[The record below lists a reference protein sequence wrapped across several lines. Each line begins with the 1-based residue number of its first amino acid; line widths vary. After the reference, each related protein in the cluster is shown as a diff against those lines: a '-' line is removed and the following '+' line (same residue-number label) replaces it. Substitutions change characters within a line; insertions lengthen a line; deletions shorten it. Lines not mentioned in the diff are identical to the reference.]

1 MPRKFRRLATSK
13 DLTRLMT
20 RYYATRKVVGKVR
33 PLAWVTSGAPV
44 EILIGMGVATAYP
57 ENYGALLGARKAAVP
72 LAQVAEE
79 QGFSPD
85 LCSYARSHIGSVLD
99 PRNAPQG
106 GMPKPDLLVACN
118 NICGTVI
125 KWYQALARD
134 LDIPL
139 FLLDAPYQHE
149 PGLSDHTVQYV
160 AAQLEELIAWV
171 TQHTGRKLN
180 DKRFA
185 QALELSNEAVT
196 LWREIRELC
205 QARPSPLNAPDLFL
219 TMAPIVVL
227 RGTKDAVTFYQKLK
241 AEVEERVARG
251 EGAVL
256 EERYRLLWDNIAI
269 WYRLFRLFGLFID
282 AGACFVVDTYTNA
295 WSVSVETSEPIL
307 GLARTYS
314 TVYINQSLQARAGQM
329 IDLAQRFAVDG
340 MVFHSNRSCKPYSL
354 GQYELL
360 EQVSQHTGVP
370 GLILEAD
377 MCDTRLYADEP
388 VKNRIQAFL
397 DLLEASPLPTDT
409 GSNSKETPASSA
421 LPAGAGSDL
430 RETPASSAFPAGAGS
445 NSRKTT

>member
-1 MPRKFRRLATSK
+1 MPRKYRKLETSK

-33 PLAWVTSGAPV
+33 PMAWVTSGAPV
-44 EILIGMGVATAYP
+44 EILVGMGVATVYP
-57 ENYGALLGARKAAVP
+57 ENYGALVGAQRAAVP
-72 LAQVAEE
+72 LAQLAEE
-79 QGFSPD
+79 RGFSPD

-99 PRNAPQG
+99 PRNSPQG
-106 GMPKPDLLVACN
+106 GLPKPDLLVASN

-125 KWYQALARD
+125 KWYQALAKE
-134 LDIPL
+134 LNVPL

-149 PGLSDHTVQYV
+149 PGLADHTVQYV
-160 AAQLEELIAWV
+160 AAQLEELIDWV
-171 TQHTGRKLN
+171 TRHTGRKLN
-180 DKRFA
+180 EKKFA
-185 QALELSNEAVT
+185 TALQLSNQAVT

-227 RGTKDAVTFYQKLK
+227 RGTKDAVSFYQKLK

-251 EGAVL
+251 EGAIL

-269 WYRLFRLFGLFID
+269 WYQLFRLFSLFID

-295 WSVSVETSEPIL
+295 WSVSVETDEPIL
-307 GLARTYS
+307 GLAKTYS
-314 TVYINQSLQARAGQM
+314 TVYINQSLQVRTDQVT
-329 IDLAQRFAVDG
+329 DLVQRFAVDG

-360 EQVSQHTGVP
+360 EQVSQRTGVP

-377 MCDTRLYADEP
+377 MCDSRLYAEEP
-388 VKNRIQAFL
+388 IKNRIQAFL
-397 DLLEASPLPTDT
+397 DLLEA
-409 GSNSKETPASSA
+409 
-421 LPAGAGSDL
+421 
-430 RETPASSAFPAGAGS
+430 R
-445 NSRKTT
+445 

>member
-1 MPRKFRRLATSK
+1 MPRRYRKLATSK

-44 EILIGMGVATAYP
+44 EILVGMGVATVYP
-57 ENYGALLGARKAAVP
+57 ENYGALLGAQRAAVP

-85 LCSYARSHIGSVLD
+85 LCSYARCHVGSVLD
-99 PRNAPQG
+99 TQNATQG
-106 GMPKPDLLVACN
+106 GLPKPDLLVASN

-125 KWYQALARD
+125 KWYQALAQQ
-134 LDIPL
+134 LNVPF

-149 PGLSDHTVQYV
+149 PGLPDHAPDLPDHALQYV
-160 AAQLEELIAWV
+160 AAQLEDLIAWV
-171 TQHTGRKLN
+171 TEHTGRKLN
-180 DKRFA
+180 QRKFD
-185 QALELSNEAVT
+185 QALQLSNEAVT
-196 LWREIRELC
+196 LWRDIRELC

-227 RGTKDAVTFYQKLK
+227 RGSKDAVTFYRKLK
-241 AEVEERVARG
+241 AEVEERVSRG
-251 EGAVL
+251 EGAIV

-269 WYRLFRLFGLFID
+269 WFRLFRLFSLFTD

-295 WSVSVETSEPIL
+295 WSVSVDTDDPIL

-314 TVYINQSLQARAGQM
+314 TVYINQSLQARA
-329 IDLAQRFAVDG
+329 DLMTGLVERFDVDG

-360 EQVSQHTGVP
+360 EEIGRRTGVP
-370 GLILEAD
+370 GLVLEAD

-388 VKNRIQAFL
+388 IKNRIQAFL
-397 DLLEASPLPTDT
+397 DLL
-409 GSNSKETPASSA
+409 
-421 LPAGAGSDL
+421 AG
-430 RETPASSAFPAGAGS
+430 
-445 NSRKTT
+445 

>member
-1 MPRKFRRLATSK
+1 MARKYRKLATSK

-44 EILIGMGVATAYP
+44 EILTGMGVATVYP
-57 ENYGALLGARKAAVP
+57 ENYGALVGAQRAAVP

-79 QGFSPD
+79 VGYSPD
-85 LCSYARSHIGSVLD
+85 LCSYARCHIGSVMD
-99 PRNAPQG
+99 ARKAPQG
-106 GMPKPDLLVACN
+106 GLPKPDLLVASN

-125 KWYQALARD
+125 KWYQALAQA
-134 LDIPL
+134 LDVPL

-180 DKRFA
+180 QNKFA
-185 QALELSNEAVT
+185 QVLELSNQAVT

-251 EGAVL
+251 EGAL
-256 EERYRLLWDNIAI
+256 MEERYRLLWDNIAI
-269 WYRLFRLFGLFID
+269 WYRLFRLFSLFSSD
-282 AGACFVVDTYTNA
+282 GACFVVDTYTNA
-295 WSVSVETSEPIL
+295 WSVSVDTDEPIL

-314 TVYINQSLQARAGQM
+314 TVYINQSLQARADM
-329 IDLAQRFAVDG
+329 MTDMVERFAVDG

-360 EQVSQHTGVP
+360 EQVGQRTGVP

-388 VKNRIQAFL
+388 IKNRVQAFL
-397 DLLEASPLPTDT
+397 DLLEA
-409 GSNSKETPASSA
+409 AS
-421 LPAGAGSDL
+421 PAGKVPGTEAASPREAG
-430 RETPASSAFPAGAGS
+430 
-445 NSRKTT
+445 

>member
-1 MPRKFRRLATSK
+1 MARKYRKLATSK

-44 EILIGMGVATAYP
+44 EILIAMGLATVYP
-57 ENYGALLGARKAAVP
+57 ENYGALVGAQRAAVP
-72 LAQVAEE
+72 LSQVAEE
-79 QGFSPD
+79 QSYSPD
-85 LCSYARSHIGSVLD
+85 LCSYARCHIGSVMD
-99 PRNAPQG
+99 SQNAPQG
-106 GMPKPDLLVACN
+106 GLPKPDLLVACN
-118 NICGTVI
+118 NICGTVL
-125 KWYQALARD
+125 KWYQALARQ
-134 LDIPL
+134 LDVPI

-149 PGLSDHTVQYV
+149 QGLSDHTEQYV

-171 TQHTGRKLN
+171 THHTGRKLN
-180 DKRFA
+180 ERKFA

-227 RGTKDAVTFYQKLK
+227 RGTRDAVIFYRKLK

-251 EGAVL
+251 EGAIV

-269 WYRLFRLFGLFID
+269 WYRLFRLFSLFTN

-295 WSVSVETSEPIL
+295 WSASVDTSDPIL

-314 TVYINQSLQARAGQM
+314 TVYINQSLQARAGLM
-329 IDLAQRFAVDG
+329 TDLVERFGVDG

-360 EQVSQHTGVP
+360 EKVGAQTGVP
-370 GLILEAD
+370 GLVLEAD
-377 MCDTRLYADEP
+377 MCDTRLYAEEP
-388 VKNRIQAFL
+388 IKNRIQAFL
-397 DLLEASPLPTDT
+397 DLLET
-409 GSNSKETPASSA
+409 
-421 LPAGAGSDL
+421 
-430 RETPASSAFPAGAGS
+430 R
-445 NSRKTT
+445 

>member
-1 MPRKFRRLATSK
+1 MPRKYRKLATSK

-44 EILIGMGVATAYP
+44 EILAGMGVATVYP
-57 ENYGALLGARKAAVP
+57 ENYGALVGAQRAAVP
-72 LAQVAEE
+72 LAQLAEE
-79 QGFSPD
+79 RGFSPD
-85 LCSYARSHIGSVLD
+85 LCSYARCHIGSVLD

-106 GMPKPDLLVACN
+106 GLPKPDLLVACN

-125 KWYQALARD
+125 KWYQALAQE
-134 LDIPL
+134 LDVPL
-139 FLLDAPYQHE
+139 FLLDAPYQHQ
-149 PGLSDHTVQYV
+149 PNLPDHTVQYV

-171 TQHTGRKLN
+171 THHTGHKLRQ
-180 DKRFA
+180 KKFA
-185 QALELSNEAVT
+185 QTLEFSNQAVT

-219 TMAPIVVL
+219 AMAPIVVL
-227 RGTKDAVTFYQKLK
+227 RGTKDAVVFYEKLK
-241 AEVEERVARG
+241 NEVEERVARG
-251 EGAVL
+251 EGAIL

-269 WYRLFRLFGLFID
+269 WYRLFRLFNLFTE

-295 WSVSVETSEPIL
+295 WSVSVDADEPIL

-314 TVYINQSLQARAGQM
+314 TVYINQSLQIRASLM
-329 IDLAQRFAVDG
+329 TDLVERFGVDG

-360 EQVSQHTGVP
+360 KEVGQRTGIP

-377 MCDTRLYADEP
+377 MCDSRLYADEP
-388 VKNRIQAFL
+388 IKNRIQAFL
-397 DLLEASPLPTDT
+397 DVLEARLPSIPAVNV
-409 GSNSKETPASSA
+409 GS
-421 LPAGAGSDL
+421 GS
-430 RETPASSAFPAGAGS
+430 EAH
-445 NSRKTT
+445 

>member
-1 MPRKFRRLATSK
+1 MPRRYRKLATSK

-33 PLAWVTSGAPV
+33 PVAWVTSGAPV
-44 EILIGMGVATAYP
+44 EILVGMGISTVYP
-57 ENYGALLGARKAAVP
+57 ENYGALLGAQKAAVP
-72 LAQVAEE
+72 LAQIAEE

-85 LCSYARSHIGSVLD
+85 LCSYARCHMGSVLD
-99 PRNAPQG
+99 PGNAPQG
-106 GMPKPDLLVACN
+106 GLPKPDLLVASN

-125 KWYQALARD
+125 KWYQALAQR
-134 LDIPL
+134 LQVPL

-149 PGLSDHTVQYV
+149 PRLPDHALQYV
-160 AAQLEELIAWV
+160 AAQLEDLIAWV
-171 TQHTGRKLN
+171 TRHTGRKLN
-180 DKRFA
+180 QKKFH

-227 RGTKDAVTFYQKLK
+227 RGSKDAVTFYSKLK

-251 EGAVL
+251 EGAIM

-269 WYRLFRLFGLFID
+269 WYRLFRLFSLFTD

-295 WSVSVETSEPIL
+295 WSVSVDTDDPIL

-314 TVYINQSLQARAGQM
+314 TVYINQSLQARTDQM
-329 IDLAQRFAVDG
+329 TDLVERFGVDG

-360 EQVSQHTGVP
+360 DEIGRRTGVP
-370 GLILEAD
+370 GVILEAD

-388 VKNRIQAFL
+388 IKNRIQAFL
-397 DLLEASPLPTDT
+397 DML
-409 GSNSKETPASSA
+409 
-421 LPAGAGSDL
+421 AG
-430 RETPASSAFPAGAGS
+430 
-445 NSRKTT
+445 

>member
-1 MPRKFRRLATSK
+1 MARKYRKLATSK
-13 DLTRLMT
+13 DLSRLMT

-44 EILIGMGVATAYP
+44 EILTGMGVATVYP
-57 ENYGALLGARKAAVP
+57 ENYGALVGAQRAAVP

-79 QGFSPD
+79 VGYSPD
-85 LCSYARSHIGSVLD
+85 VCSYARCHIGSVMD
-99 PRNAPQG
+99 PRHAPQG
-106 GMPKPDLLVACN
+106 GLPKPDLLVASN

-125 KWYQALARD
+125 KWYQALAQE
-134 LDIPL
+134 LDVPF

-149 PGLSDHTVQYV
+149 PGLPDHTVQYV

-171 TQHTGRKLN
+171 TQHTGRKL
-180 DKRFA
+180 KKKQFA
-185 QALELSNEAVT
+185 EVLQLSNQAVT

-251 EGAVL
+251 EGAL
-256 EERYRLLWDNIAI
+256 MEERYRLLWDNIAI
-269 WYRLFRLFGLFID
+269 WYRLFRLFNLFSSD
-282 AGACFVVDTYTNA
+282 GACFVVDTYTNA
-295 WSVSVETSEPIL
+295 WSVSVDTDEPIL

-314 TVYINQSLQARAGQM
+314 TVYINQSLQARADMMTGM
-329 IDLAQRFAVDG
+329 VERFAVDG

-360 EQVSQHTGVP
+360 EQVGQRTGVP

-388 VKNRIQAFL
+388 IKNRVQAFL
-397 DLLEASPLPTDT
+397 DLLEAAP
-409 GSNSKETPASSA
+409 
-421 LPAGAGSDL
+421 PAGKVPGTEAA
-430 RETPASSAFPAGAGS
+430 PPAGKVPGTKVAPPAG
-445 NSRKTT
+445 RMPGTEAMPPPEAGPPREAG

>member
-1 MPRKFRRLATSK
+1 MPRRYRKLETSK

-20 RYYATRKVVGKVR
+20 RYYATRKVAGKLR

-44 EILIGMGVATAYP
+44 EILVGMGIATVYP
-57 ENYGALLGARKAAVP
+57 ENYGALLGAQRAAVP

-85 LCSYARSHIGSVLD
+85 LCSYARCHVGSVLD
-99 PRNAPQG
+99 PQNAPQG
-106 GMPKPDLLVACN
+106 GLPKPDLLVASN

-125 KWYQALARD
+125 KWYQALSQQ
-134 LDIPL
+134 LHIPF

-149 PGLSDHTVQYV
+149 PGLPDHTLQYV
-160 AAQLEELIAWV
+160 AAQLEDLIAWV
-171 TQHTGRKLN
+171 TRHTGRKLN
-180 DKRFA
+180 HRKFD
-185 QALELSNEAVT
+185 QVLQLSNEAVT

-227 RGTKDAVTFYQKLK
+227 RGSKDAVTFYRKLK
-241 AEVEERVARG
+241 AEVQERVERG
-251 EGAVL
+251 EGAIM

-269 WYRLFRLFGLFID
+269 WYRLFRLFSLFTD

-295 WSVSVETSEPIL
+295 WSVSVDTGDPIL

-314 TVYINQSLQARAGQM
+314 TVYINQSLQARV
-329 IDLAQRFAVDG
+329 DLMADLVERFGVDG

-354 GQYELL
+354 GQYEVL
-360 EQVSQHTGVP
+360 EEIGRRTGVP

-388 VKNRIQAFL
+388 IKNRIQAFL
-397 DLLEASPLPTDT
+397 DLL
-409 GSNSKETPASSA
+409 
-421 LPAGAGSDL
+421 AG
-430 RETPASSAFPAGAGS
+430 
-445 NSRKTT
+445 

>member
-1 MPRKFRRLATSK
+1 MARKYRKLATSK

-20 RYYATRKVVGKVR
+20 RYYATQKLIGKVR

-44 EILIGMGVATAYP
+44 EILTGMGVATAYP
-57 ENYGALLGARKAAVP
+57 ENYGALVGAQRAAVP

-79 QGFSPD
+79 TGYSPD
-85 LCSYARSHIGSVLD
+85 LCSYARCHIGSVMN
-99 PRNAPQG
+99 PREAPQG
-106 GMPKPDLLVACN
+106 GLPRPDLLVACN

-125 KWYQALARD
+125 KWYQALAQE
-134 LDIPL
+134 LNVPL
-139 FLLDAPYQHE
+139 FLLDAPYQHQ
-149 PGLSDHTVQYV
+149 PGLPEHTEQYV

-171 TQHTGRKLN
+171 TRHTGRKIN
-180 DKRFA
+180 DKKFA
-185 QALELSNEAVT
+185 QALEFSNEAVT

-227 RGTKDAVTFYQKLK
+227 RGTKDAVTFYRKLK

-251 EGAVL
+251 EGAIM

-269 WYRLFRLFGLFID
+269 WYRLFRLFSLFTN

-295 WSVSVETSEPIL
+295 WSASVDTTEPIL

-314 TVYINQSLQARAGQM
+314 TVYINQSLQARAELM
-329 IDLAQRFAVDG
+329 ADLAERFGVDG

-360 EQVSQHTGVP
+360 ERVSTQTGVP
-370 GLILEAD
+370 GLVLEAD
-377 MCDTRLYADEP
+377 MCDTRVYAEEP
-388 VKNRIQAFL
+388 IKNRIQAFL
-397 DLLEASPLPTDT
+397 DLLEAC
-409 GSNSKETPASSA
+409 
-421 LPAGAGSDL
+421 
-430 RETPASSAFPAGAGS
+430 
-445 NSRKTT
+445 

>member
-1 MPRKFRRLATSK
+1 MPRRYRKLESSK

-20 RYYATRKVVGKVR
+20 RYYATRKVAGKVR

-44 EILIGMGVATAYP
+44 EILVGMGVATVYP
-57 ENYGALLGARKAAVP
+57 ENYGALLGAQKAAVP
-72 LAQVAEE
+72 LAMVAEE
-79 QGFSPD
+79 HGYSPD
-85 LCSYARSHIGSVLD
+85 LCSYARCHVGSVLD
-99 PRNAPQG
+99 PQNAPQG
-106 GMPKPDLLVACN
+106 GLPKPDLLVASN

-125 KWYQALARD
+125 KWYQALAQQ
-134 LDIPL
+134 LNVPF

-149 PGLSDHTVQYV
+149 PGLPDHTLQYV
-160 AAQLEELIAWV
+160 AAQLEDLIAWV
-171 TQHTGRKLN
+171 TEHTGRKLN
-180 DKRFA
+180 ERKFER
-185 QALELSNEAVT
+185 ALHLSNEAVT

-227 RGTKDAVTFYQKLK
+227 RGSKDAVTFYRKLK
-241 AEVEERVARG
+241 AEVEERVSRG
-251 EGAVL
+251 EGAIL

-269 WYRLFRLFGLFID
+269 WYRLFRLFSLFTD

-295 WSVSVETSEPIL
+295 WSVSVDTDDPIL
-307 GLARTYS
+307 GLARTYA
-314 TVYINQSLQARAGQM
+314 TVYINQSLQARADQM
-329 IDLAQRFAVDG
+329 TDLVERFGVDG

-360 EQVSQHTGVP
+360 EEIGRRTGVP

-397 DLLEASPLPTDT
+397 DLL
-409 GSNSKETPASSA
+409 
-421 LPAGAGSDL
+421 AG
-430 RETPASSAFPAGAGS
+430 
-445 NSRKTT
+445 